1 MTDATHRSR
10 RIDGPSGAAS
20 ASSPSSTSLANE
32 HKVHERY
39 RAMMR
44 ANALAQTRD
53 AIEDGAKMHDSR
65 LDDYERRIADLDREL
80 DASEMA
86 HRAEAEAHARRLD
99 DVGERHTR
107 ALEAIDDDMREQL
120 RVTRETFE
128 REDRD
133 AHARWDADV
142 ASTVAIAE
150 EEQRE
155 FERESERRR
164 ASFEDKREEIRNQH
178 GEDMSTMKMMYENKI
193 KELQGEL
200 ARVTAPKVRACD
212 MDSEAARF
220 DGDDREVML
229 DYEQAYE
236 LVRARDEADAR
247 QLAKTTKAL
256 RKLKGGVDH
265 WRQKT
270 ERRAEEWQASH
281 ASHVASRAEIIK
293 QYNAVKTGM
302 KSMRDARA
310 NALRKMCVTSE
321 LAIKELT
328 VTLNQARRVLDI
340 DRLDSALERDS
351 GVTINTERANGREH
365 VSTSP
370 TSSTCDI
377 NTDVDDVAV
386 EYADLVL
393 ARYYASRTRRH
404 RKAVET
410 TNFAVD
416 ATHSRA

>member
-1 MTDATHRSR
+1 MADVAR
-10 RIDGPSGAAS
+10 RGSADRPLSVPS
-20 ASSPSSTSLANE
+20 SLANA

-53 AIEDGAKMHDSR
+53 AIEDGAKMHDAR
-65 LDDYERRIADLDREL
+65 LDDYDRRIGELDREM

-99 DVGERHTR
+99 DVGERHAR
-107 ALEAIDDDMREQL
+107 ALEGIDDDMREQL
-120 RVTRETFE
+120 RVVRDVFE
-128 REDRD
+128 NEDRD
-133 AHARWDADV
+133 AHARWEADV
-142 ASTVAIAE
+142 ASTLALAE

-155 FERESERRR
+155 FERESELRR

-193 KELQGEL
+193 KELEGEL
-200 ARVTAPKVRACD
+200 ARVTAPKLRACEVD
-212 MDSEAARF
+212 PEAARF
-220 DGDDREVML
+220 DGSNKEVLL

-236 LVRARDEADAR
+236 VIRARDEADAR
-247 QLAKTTKAL
+247 QLSKTMKTL

-265 WRQKT
+265 WREKT
-270 ERRAEEWQASH
+270 ARRTEEWQASH

-328 VTLNQARRVLDI
+328 ATLNQARRVLDI
-340 DRLDSALERDS
+340 DRLDGALERDS
-351 GVTINTERANGREH
+351 GVTINTEHPNARANAE
-365 VSTSP
+365 TSP
-370 TSSTCDI
+370 SSTTSEI
-377 NTDVDDVAV
+377 ISDVDDVSV
-386 EYADLVL
+386 EYADLIL
-393 ARYYASRTRRH
+393 ARYYASRARRH
-404 RKAVET
+404 RGAEEANT
-410 TNFAVD
+410 SAGD
-416 ATHSRA
+416 ATRERASPAARVM

>member
-1 MTDATHRSR
+1 MADVAR
-10 RIDGPSGAAS
+10 RGRADRPLSVPS
-20 ASSPSSTSLANE
+20 SLANA

-53 AIEDGAKMHDSR
+53 AIEDGAKMHDAR
-65 LDDYERRIADLDREL
+65 LDDYDRRISELDREM

-99 DVGERHTR
+99 DVGERHAR
-107 ALEAIDDDMREQL
+107 ALEGIDDDMREQL
-120 RVTRETFE
+120 RVTRDVFE
-128 REDRD
+128 NEDRN
-133 AHARWDADV
+133 AHARWEADV
-142 ASTVAIAE
+142 ASTVALAE

-193 KELQGEL
+193 KELEVEL
-200 ARVTAPKVRACD
+200 ARVMAPKLRACEVD
-212 MDSEAARF
+212 PEAARF
-220 DGDDREVML
+220 DGANKEVML

-236 LVRARDEADAR
+236 VIRSRDEADAR
-247 QLAKTTKAL
+247 QLSKTMKTL

-265 WRQKT
+265 WCEKT
-270 ERRAEEWQASH
+270 ARRTEEWQASH

-328 VTLNQARRVLDI
+328 ATLNQARRVLDI
-340 DRLDSALERDS
+340 DRLDGALERDS
-351 GVTINTERANGREH
+351 GVTINTEHPNARANAA
-365 VSTSP
+365 TSP
-370 TSSTCDI
+370 SSITSEITS
-377 NTDVDDVAV
+377 DVDDVSV
-386 EYADLVL
+386 EYADLIL
-393 ARYYASRTRRH
+393 ARYYASRARRH
-404 RKAVET
+404 RSVKET
-410 TNFAVD
+410 TTSAGD
-416 ATHSRA
+416 ATRERASPAARVM